1 MNWFVQFLRG
11 SAEMEQLV
19 DDLEAFAVI
28 VAFLVFM
35 GWVLFA

>member
-19 DDLEAFAVI
+19 DDLEAFAVL
-28 VAFLVFM
+28 VACGAFM
-35 GWVLFA
+35 ARGLF